1 MPSCLGC
8 RPIPDCMLR
17 SHKSSSHAV
26 KLAPAPLSIDPSPHT
41 FDCLRRRSSRLR
53 ERAVLMAAAAA
64 MPPPARPPSSSSLL
78 LLWLLIARHWQ
89 LDTLDAAALRRWANR
104 LHVGDPRHIVM
115 LPSGAMARLLTF
127 DDHWHRGLFL
137 LLWEAAC
144 GSYGHVVTRETL
156 VALVISLP
164 MIEVGFC
171 GADGQLAAAC
181 IACIASARKKR
192 SRVSQMSISGSS
204 FCKGLRIHRSEC
216 C

>member
-1 MPSCLGC
+1 MLGAPPDE
-8 RPIPDCMLR
+8 RPHRNFPL
-17 SHKSSSHAV
+17 STSHAPSN
-26 KLAPAPLSIDPSPHT
+26 LHSHPSHSIQDHTPSIACGAFLPSP
-41 FDCLRRRSSRLR
+41 
-53 ERAVLMAAAAA
+53 RARVLMAALLQCCRQRGSH
-64 MPPPARPPSSSSLL
+64 PRARCCTYGSSSRAIGSSIRWTLL
-78 LLWLLIARHWQ
+78 LCVGGQIGF
-89 LDTLDAAALRRWANR
+89 TLATHATS
-104 LHVGDPRHIVM
+104 IVM